1 MSRKKR
7 EHAWNGLAVCVLA
20 CAVLGTGA
28 PVWAQEATTGSAIT
42 DNSGSFTENTQG
54 IEETQQEA
62 TEIVMVMAG
71 EDPNIHPVVVVDYNV
86 DPAAQILQEQKETG
100 VSKPQDSQTGTD
112 TGTQKPQPPQTRQE
126 PPQSTADSCAAQ
138 TKTEQTDKAQQEARS
153 KEQPQKPETAEE
165 NDRAQQEAQP
175 KEQPQKPEPETVVL
189 EEEKTPLAAEA
200 ETEAGEPEQKNSP
213 YTGAVVA
220 GLTAA
225 VLFLVGYL
233 LYKKR

>member
-28 PVWAQEATTGSAIT
+28 PVWAQEVTTGSAIT

-71 EDPNIHPVVVVDYNV
+71 EDPDIHPVVVVDYNV

-100 VSKPQDSQTGTD
+100 VSKPQDSQAGTD
-112 TGTQKPQPPQTRQE
+112 TGTQKPEPQQTRPEPPQT
-126 PPQSTADSCAAQ
+126 TANPCAAQ
-138 TKTEQTDKAQQEARS
+138 TKTEQTDKAQQEAQS
-153 KEQPQKPETAEE
+153 KG
-165 NDRAQQEAQP
+165 R
-175 KEQPQKPEPETVVL
+175 PQKPEPETVVL

-200 ETEAGEPEQKNSP
+200 ETEAGEPAQKNSP
-213 YTGAVVA
+213 YTGVVVA